1 VIVELTPETYFES
14 VTIEVPLH
22 VVMHYGATCGPC
34 KRTMPIYETVYSHFL
49 EHKVTNVK
57 FYRFHQWEQS
67 YKEFIE
73 VNNLKTSGV
82 PTFKYFYFG
91 ELVTEQTKSY
101 SDANLL
107 KKDIIEVIQII
118 EKNIGEFDLYATN

>member
-1 VIVELTPETYFES
+1 MIVELTPETYFES

-57 FYRFHQWEQS
+57 FYRINNVHFYHFGSAATKNGKEGDKFKETEHPAAQTFY
-67 YKEFIE
+67 YKWGIPPQLFENNSHRPK
-73 VNNLKTSGV
+73 NNLIKG
-82 PTFKYFYFG
+82 
-91 ELVTEQTKSY
+91 
-101 SDANLL
+101 
-107 KKDIIEVIQII
+107 IQ
-118 EKNIGEFDLYATN
+118 F